1 MLRKTFTITLLSL
14 CCFSCMKKADY
25 REIPVTLCSIDVQ
38 PLDNTGS
45 SPQTTTSDT
54 VAAQAFGLRLLL
66 NYMDEAGICQIN
78 PMETVSFFPGC
89 YAMGNNGKTS
99 YYYVPENPIDSLFI
113 YSTEDFDA
121 SHPAGTDLTAF
132 FSIFK
137 SYSYFLPMDYLGGE
151 RRILFENM
159 ALQPKREEVNLL
171 LMKQPE
177 NSGNHQFTIRIYT
190 RNGELFQ
197 QTLPSITLNL

>member
-1 MLRKTFTITLLSL
+1 MLRQTTTIILLCF

-25 REIPVTLCSIDVQ
+25 REIPVTLCSIDLQ
-38 PLDNTGS
+38 PIDNTGS
-45 SPQTTTSDT
+45 SPQTAISDT
-54 VAAQAFGLRLLL
+54 VAAQAFGLKLQL
-66 NYMDEAGICQIN
+66 NYMDEAGICKIN
-78 PMETVSFFPGC
+78 PMETVSFFPAS
-89 YAMGNNGKTS
+89 YALGNNGKTA

-121 SHPAGTDLTAF
+121 SHPAGADLSAF
-132 FSIFK
+132 FSVFK
-137 SYSYFLPMDYLGGE
+137 SYSYSSPMGYLGGE

-159 ALQPKREEVNLL
+159 ALQPKQEEVNLL

-190 RNGELFQ
+190 RNGELFE
-197 QTLPSITLNL
+197 QTLPSITLNV